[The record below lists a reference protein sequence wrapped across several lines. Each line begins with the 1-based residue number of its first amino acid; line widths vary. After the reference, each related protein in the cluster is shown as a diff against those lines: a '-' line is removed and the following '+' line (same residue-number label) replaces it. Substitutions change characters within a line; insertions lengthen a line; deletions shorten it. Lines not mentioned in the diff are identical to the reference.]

1 MYVPLEIG
9 SSILG
14 ANCLPLLATALL
26 RSCTFCHIRVSSE
39 RWAVIVFI
47 DETYEMPVAVKPP
60 IVVTITIWKFKLIVS
75 FIPFFHFGFWSPLA
89 TKLQNYKN
97 ITKCCYNHF
106 FYILLGKMGKTEKQ
120 QKENYATKM
129 TKIHKAKRQKHGINE
144 TFQNWVFM
152 LSWAFCLKV
161 RCNSKNV
168 PNQITFLS
176 RKL

>member
-1 MYVPLEIG
+1 MYLLPHSGKFCTLSCDCIHRWNIWNASSRQTTHCGYNYHLEIQ
-9 SSILG
+9 I
-14 ANCLPLLATALL
+14 NCFVHPIFSFWFLV
-26 RSCTFCHIRVSSE
+26 TFS
-39 RWAVIVFI
+39 
-47 DETYEMPVAVKPP
+47 DEV
-60 IVVTITIWKFKLIVS
+60 
-75 FIPFFHFGFWSPLA
+75 
-89 TKLQNYKN
+89 TKLQKY
-97 ITKCCYNHF
+97 YEVLLQSF